1 MYYITEGAVHFTQQQ
16 LKKKKI
22 TESLKGIHI
31 DFPVWDSD

>member
-1 MYYITEGAVHFTQQQ
+1 MYYITEGAAHFTQQQ
-16 LKKKKI
+16 LKKKI